1 MFCARGPSH
10 DHDLGQS
17 TSEMLKL
24 GHTVEWVTSAD
35 AAFKSLSRNQFDAA
49 IVDLSLGA
57 DSAVTMIKALQRFG
71 KPLPPLIIFSAQ
83 PISMIRD
90 AVKDTGAAIA
100 LQKPCS
106 AARSRSAGRSNLPLA
121 DRVGEKP
128 NADTLIRDP
137 SKRRCAPPGRS
148 VLAYF
153 RSVLQICSIEPGPAG
168 LTRW

>member
-1 MFCARGPSH
+1 MSQQSRNILLIED

-17 TSEMLKL
+17 TSEILKL

-90 AVKDTGAAIA
+90 AVQETGAAIA

-106 AARSRSAGRSNLPLA
+106 AAMIQEAIDFAVAHRAGAR
-121 DRVGEKP
+121 
-128 NADTLIRDP
+128 
-137 SKRRCAPPGRS
+137 PGH
-148 VLAYF
+148 A
-153 RSVLQICSIEPGPAG
+153 A
-168 LTRW
+168 

>member
-1 MFCARGPSH
+1 MTEQGRNILLIED

-17 TSEMLKL
+17 TSEILKL

-71 KPLPPLIIFSAQ
+71 RPLPPLIIFSAQ
-83 PISMIRD
+83 PIAMIRE
-90 AVKDTGAAIA
+90 AVEDTGAAIA

-106 AARSRSAGRSNLPLA
+106 AAMIQEAIDFAVTHKAGAR
-121 DRVGEKP
+121 
-128 NADTLIRDP
+128 
-137 SKRRCAPPGRS
+137 PGH
-148 VLAYF
+148 A
-153 RSVLQICSIEPGPAG
+153 
-168 LTRW
+168 T